1 MTTGRL
7 LVCPSMSAV
16 TGISREGSMCMIF
29 DGYCPKCGVGLVL
42 EDETFNY
49 EDETRLDW
57 YHCPVC
63 GQVYQADEQDKL
75 YVVKL

>member
-1 MTTGRL
+1 
-7 LVCPSMSAV
+7 
-16 TGISREGSMCMIF
+16 MCMIF
-29 DGYCPKCGVGLVL
+29 DGYCPKCGVELVL